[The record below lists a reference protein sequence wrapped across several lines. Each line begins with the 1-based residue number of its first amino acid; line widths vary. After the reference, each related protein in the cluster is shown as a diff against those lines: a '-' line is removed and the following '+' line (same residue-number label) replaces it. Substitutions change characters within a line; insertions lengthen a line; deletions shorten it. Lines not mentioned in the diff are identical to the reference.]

1 MTRAHIT
8 AAAVEST
15 VLNTSNDLKRR
26 KQNLI
31 ITGLPETDGDGDTD
45 HDEQLFLKL
54 CEDHLPVK
62 PLPVRHSARRLGMKT
77 DDRPRRLLIKLQSED
92 SVKAVISAAKSL
104 HHSDDEYV
112 RQSVYINADLSPAE
126 AKLAYK
132 KRKRRREQIVR
143 RQAET

>member
-126 AKLAYK
+126 AKPA
-132 KRKRRREQIVR
+132 
-143 RQAET
+143 